1 MLEYI
6 WERGK
11 DPNLKIETMYSVLN
25 AHQNPDYDAACKD
38 FFRNCEA
45 IAPILQ
51 AVIKEYEG
59 YSKDEI
65 IRFIDADTIKEDIL
79 VSDLPAKITDAGTEM
94 SSVYE
99 KTVFYD
105 IHFKALNPKL
115 TSNSIEV
122 RLHIDFEVQNEY
134 VPTNPKY
141 PIVKRAIYYAARE
154 ISSQLG
160 LLTEKTNYNDLEKIY
175 SIWVCNK
182 GIPKELQNTI
192 SKYSFSK
199 TDLLGKTNEPEEDFD
214 LMDIVIIRRGA
225 TAPNENDLLQYL
237 EGVFTSDL
245 HKMCKYIDIQENS
258 EMEKEVKSMTGLG
271 QTIAETNYAKGIEKG
286 EESKT
291 KIVVKNLL
299 ARGMSDEDIMVL
311 AECSKEMVEQVR
323 NNIE

>member
-99 KTVFYD
+99 KTVFCD
-105 IHFKALNPKL
+105 IHFK
-115 TSNSIEV
+115 SSSW
-122 RLHIDFEVQNEY
+122 RHNE
-134 VPTNPKY
+134 
-141 PIVKRAIYYAARE
+141 E
-154 ISSQLG
+154 
-160 LLTEKTNYNDLEKIY
+160 
-175 SIWVCNK
+175 
-182 GIPKELQNTI
+182 
-192 SKYSFSK
+192 
-199 TDLLGKTNEPEEDFD
+199 
-214 LMDIVIIRRGA
+214 
-225 TAPNENDLLQYL
+225 
-237 EGVFTSDL
+237 
-245 HKMCKYIDIQENS
+245 
-258 EMEKEVKSMTGLG
+258 
-271 QTIAETNYAKGIEKG
+271 
-286 EESKT
+286 
-291 KIVVKNLL
+291 
-299 ARGMSDEDIMVL
+299 
-311 AECSKEMVEQVR
+311 
-323 NNIE
+323 